1 MIYVEICVGSSC
13 HLSKSEEII
22 ALFQQAVEEK
32 HLEGDVILIGCFC
45 LGKCNRQGVS
55 VAVND
60 EVHTG
65 ITKENFEA
73 FFQNEIMAKIE
84 G

>member
-1 MIYVEICVGSSC
+1 M
-13 HLSKSEEII
+13 
-22 ALFQQAVEEK
+22 
-32 HLEGDVILIGCFC
+32 GCFC

-73 FFQNEIMAKIE
+73 FFQNEIIAKIE